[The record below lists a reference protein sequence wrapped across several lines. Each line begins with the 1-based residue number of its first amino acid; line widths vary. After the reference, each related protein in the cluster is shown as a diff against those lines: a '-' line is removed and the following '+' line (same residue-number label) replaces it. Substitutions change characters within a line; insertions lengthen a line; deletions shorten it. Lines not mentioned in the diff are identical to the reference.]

1 MIEMTRNIIRKTH
14 GKNILKKLEKLSKEV
29 PNNSKFN
36 VFYNLIQNHY
46 SNDTSTV
53 VRYIND
59 GVLPTVWEETN
70 LYTMIHTDFF
80 KIISK
85 TFSLSVSPFKD
96 GIYLH
101 ILEVSPLYRNMG
113 IGSQVMKM
121 VRHYSNEFE
130 IPVYLL
136 PVPTDGKNVGYE
148 VLKNFYSKNGYQRE
162 NDSRYWKYEP
172 NTIQDEEMT
181 YKKVS

>member
-1 MIEMTRNIIRKTH
+1 MNQFERQIIQKQF
-14 GKNILKKLEKLSKEV
+14 GKKVLRKLERSSESV

-36 VFYNLIQNHY
+36 MFYNLIQNHY
-46 SNDTSTV
+46 STDTSTD
-53 VRYIND
+53 VRYLENGI
-59 GVLPTVWEETN
+59 LPTIWEESD
-70 LYTMIHTDFF
+70 LFTMIYTDYF
-80 KIISK
+80 KIISD
-85 TFSLSVSPFKD
+85 TFSMSVSPLKD

-101 ILEVSPLYRNMG
+101 ILEVPFLYRNMG

-121 VRHYSNEFE
+121 IRHYSNEFD

-136 PVPTDGKNVGYE
+136 PVPTDGENVGYE

-172 NTIQDEEMT
+172 NTIKDEEMT